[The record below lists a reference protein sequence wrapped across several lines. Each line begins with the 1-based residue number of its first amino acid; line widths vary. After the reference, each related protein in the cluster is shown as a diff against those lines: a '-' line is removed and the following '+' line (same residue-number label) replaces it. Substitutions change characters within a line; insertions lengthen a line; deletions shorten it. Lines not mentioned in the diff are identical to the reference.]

1 MHLRRG
7 VNDPSP
13 FTRAPNPGEVLPT
26 PTWRSGFSRASDI
39 EFRELLE
46 HLPAAAY
53 TTDADGLITYY
64 NRHALDLWGR
74 APLLHD
80 PVDRYCGSFRLFDA
94 AGTPVPHQDCWMALA
109 LKEVRS
115 FNGKEIVIERHDGS
129 RRTVLAHANPL
140 FDDRGAVIAAV
151 NVLVDIT
158 DRKFAELKLS
168 EADEAKTEFL
178 AMLAH
183 ELRNPLAAM
192 QSAVELAARTGDEG
206 ARRRAQET
214 LERQVQHLGRIV
226 GDLVDIA
233 RITRR
238 TLELRRERLELAP
251 ILERAV
257 ETCRGAMDA
266 AGQDLELSLPE
277 APIKLDADPVRLAQ
291 LFGNLL
297 ANASKYSG
305 PGTRIGLAVLRQGSE
320 VVVSVSDEGVGI
332 AQEAQSAIFDMFARG
347 SSNGQDGLGVGLT
360 LAQHLA
366 QLHGG
371 SIEVVSGGT
380 GRGSEFR
387 VHLPIFVGTDLPV
400 IDGGAERAPYAGH
413 RILVVDDNRD
423 AADALASLLELEG
436 NEARVAHDG
445 IAAVEAAGARRP
457 DVMLVDIGLPG
468 LNGYE
473 VAARIRLEPWGA
485 SVLLVALT
493 GWGHPEDRAKSQE
506 AGFDYHLVKPVE
518 LADLTELLARH
529 ASEPSA

>member
-1 MHLRRG
+1 MI
-7 VNDPSP
+7 DPSLS
-13 FTRAPNPGEVLPT
+13 THAPNSGDVLPT
-26 PTWRSGFSRASDI
+26 PAWRSGFSRASDI

-53 TTDADGLITYY
+53 TTDTEGLITYY
-64 NRHALDLWGR
+64 NRQALDLWGR

-80 PVDRYCGSFRLFDA
+80 PTDRYCGSFRLFDA
-94 AGTPVPHQDCWMALA
+94 AGTPVLHVDCWMALA
-109 LKEVRS
+109 LHEGRS

-158 DRKFAELKLS
+158 DRKLAELKLS

-192 QSAVELAARTGDEG
+192 QSAVELATRAGDEA

-214 LERQVQHLGRIV
+214 LERQVRHLGRIV

-251 ILERAV
+251 LLERAV
-257 ETCRGAMDA
+257 EACRGAIDA
-266 AGQDLELSLPE
+266 AGQHLEVSVPE
-277 APIKLDADPVRLAQ
+277 APIELDADPVRLAQ

-297 ANASKYSG
+297 ANASKYSR
-305 PGTRIGLAVLRQGSE
+305 PGTRIGLTALRQGSE

-332 AQEAQSAIFDMFARG
+332 APEAQSAIFDMFARG
-347 SSNGQDGLGVGLT
+347 AANGQDGLGVGLT

-371 SIEVVSGGT
+371 SIEVHSGGT
-380 GRGSEFR
+380 DLGSDFR
-387 VHLPIFVGTDLPV
+387 VHLPIFVGNGRRV
-400 IDGGAERAPYAGH
+400 VDGGAEPEPYVGH

-436 NEARVAHDG
+436 NEAHVAHDG
-445 IAAVEAAGARRP
+445 IAAVAAADALQP

-493 GWGHPEDRAKSQE
+493 GWGHPEDRAKSE
-506 AGFDYHLVKPVE
+506 DAGFDYHLVKPVE
-518 LADLTELLARH
+518 LAVLTELLARH
-529 ASEPSA
+529 ASQPTA

>member
-1 MHLRRG
+1 MI
-7 VNDPSP
+7 DPSLP
-13 FTRAPNPGEVLPT
+13 TRAPNPGEVLPT
-26 PTWRSGFSRASDI
+26 PAWRSGFSRASDI

-64 NRHALDLWGR
+64 NRQAHDLWGR

-94 AGTPVPHQDCWMALA
+94 AGTPVLHVDCWMALA
-109 LKEVRS
+109 LQEGRS

-140 FDDRGAVIAAV
+140 FDDRGAVMAAV

-158 DRKFAELKLS
+158 DRKLAELKLS

-192 QSAVELAARTGDEG
+192 QSAVELAARAGDDG
-206 ARRRAQET
+206 AQRRAQET
-214 LERQVQHLGRIV
+214 LERQVRHLGRIV

-257 ETCRGAMDA
+257 ETCRGAIDA
-266 AGQDLELSLPE
+266 AGQHLEVSMPE
-277 APIKLDADPVRLAQ
+277 APIELDADPVRLAQ

-305 PGTRIGLAVLRQGSE
+305 AGITHRAHGRTAREARSSSASATRASGSHRRPSPRSSTCSPAALR
-320 VVVSVSDEGVGI
+320 
-332 AQEAQSAIFDMFARG
+332 
-347 SSNGQDGLGVGLT
+347 
-360 LAQHLA
+360 
-366 QLHGG
+366 
-371 SIEVVSGGT
+371 T
-380 GRGSEFR
+380 GRTGS
-387 VHLPIFVGTDLPV
+387 
-400 IDGGAERAPYAGH
+400 A
-413 RILVVDDNRD
+413 
-423 AADALASLLELEG
+423 
-436 NEARVAHDG
+436 
-445 IAAVEAAGARRP
+445 
-457 DVMLVDIGLPG
+457 
-468 LNGYE
+468 
-473 VAARIRLEPWGA
+473 WG
-485 SVLLVALT
+485 
-493 GWGHPEDRAKSQE
+493 
-506 AGFDYHLVKPVE
+506 
-518 LADLTELLARH
+518 
-529 ASEPSA
+529 